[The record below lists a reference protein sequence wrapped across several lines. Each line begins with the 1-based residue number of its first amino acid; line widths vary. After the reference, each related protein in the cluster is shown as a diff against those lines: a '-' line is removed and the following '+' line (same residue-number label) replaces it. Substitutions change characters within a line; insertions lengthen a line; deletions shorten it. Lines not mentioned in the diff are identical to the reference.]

1 MCLNTHNI
9 FYIKP
14 NRAYEILYCEGRS
27 RERQKDGQGRMRG
40 KLILRNWLMELW
52 GLASLCFA
60 ELVGQVEIPVG
71 ANVIV
76 LILEAI

>member
-1 MCLNTHNI
+1 M
-9 FYIKP
+9 K
-14 NRAYEILYCEGRS
+14 
-27 RERQKDGQGRMRG
+27 
-40 KLILRNWLMELW
+40 LW
-52 GLASLCFA
+52 GLARLCFA

>member
-1 MCLNTHNI
+1 M
-9 FYIKP
+9 
-14 NRAYEILYCEGRS
+14 
-27 RERQKDGQGRMRG
+27 RE

-76 LILEAI
+76 LILEAISGQNFSSFFPCSVVKQ